1 MRYIQ
6 LGTNEINRS
15 VRLDLDILLRTRL
28 LVQANSGG
36 GKSWLLRRFAEE
48 TFGKVPLILID
59 PEGEFATLREKH
71 GFVLVGKGGETPA
84 DPRSAELLAHKL
96 LELQA
101 SAVCDIYELKPQARH
116 HWVKLFLDA
125 IVDAP
130 KKLWR
135 PTIII
140 VDEAH
145 VYCPEKG
152 QGESEAFSSMA
163 DLVTRGRKRG
173 FCPVFA
179 TQRLAKL
186 SKNVS
191 AEMLNRLVGQTFEDV
206 DQERAADMLSIPRAE
221 RNSFYERMKVI
232 EPGYFWALGRA
243 IATTRTL
250 IKVGPVS
257 TTHPEPGNA
266 GYSASPPP
274 APAKVQAL
282 LPKLADLPQA
292 AEEQAKTTAELRAEI
307 RSLKAQL
314 RKQPAAAPAADRV
327 ALQKEIKTWQD
338 RAKLEAKRHLD
349 HGEAIAKALKTF
361 HADLVKLSKVA
372 VQIDN
377 ISGSLSAVNQILL
390 PLPQNGQ
397 GVSQTERFVRPKLNI
412 ITSTEPANH
421 GPTVP
426 KSADEQ
432 AERDQ
437 LTGPEQ
443 RILDAIAWLNSIGID
458 EPAQVAVAFLAR
470 YTYGTGGFNNA
481 RGSCNSKGLV
491 KYLPGDR
498 IMLTDAGKRVAAIVD
513 GDLTTEE
520 LHQRVM
526 SVLPNPE
533 QRVLKPLLEAYPR
546 ALSDEEL
553 APLANYKPGVG
564 GFNNPKGRL
573 RTLGLIEYPQPKHS
587 VASKILFLD

>member
-1 MRYIQ
+1 M
-6 LGTNEINRS
+6 
-15 VRLDLDILLRTRL
+15 
-28 LVQANSGG
+28 
-36 GKSWLLRRFAEE
+36 
-48 TFGKVPLILID
+48 
-59 PEGEFATLREKH
+59 
-71 GFVLVGKGGETPA
+71 
-84 DPRSAELLAHKL
+84 
-96 LELQA
+96 
-101 SAVCDIYELKPQARH
+101 
-116 HWVKLFLDA
+116 
-125 IVDAP
+125 
-130 KKLWR
+130 
-135 PTIII
+135 
-140 VDEAH
+140 
-145 VYCPEKG
+145 
-152 QGESEAFSSMA
+152 
-163 DLVTRGRKRG
+163 
-173 FCPVFA
+173 
-179 TQRLAKL
+179 KL
-186 SKNVS
+186 S
-191 AEMLNRLVGQTFEDV
+191 A
-206 DQERAADMLSIPRAE
+206 
-221 RNSFYERMKVI
+221 
-232 EPGYFWALGRA
+232 
-243 IATTRTL
+243 
-250 IKVGPVS
+250 
-257 TTHPEPGNA
+257 
-266 GYSASPPP
+266 
-274 APAKVQAL
+274 
-282 LPKLADLPQA
+282 
-292 AEEQAKTTAELRAEI
+292 
-307 RSLKAQL
+307 
-314 RKQPAAAPAADRV
+314 
-327 ALQKEIKTWQD
+327 
-338 RAKLEAKRHLD
+338 
-349 HGEAIAKALKTF
+349 
-361 HADLVKLSKVA
+361 KVA

-377 ISGSLSAVNQILL
+377 ISGSLSAVNQIPL

-397 GVSQTERFVRPKLNI
+397 GVSQTERFVPPKLNI

-421 GPTVP
+421 GPTLP